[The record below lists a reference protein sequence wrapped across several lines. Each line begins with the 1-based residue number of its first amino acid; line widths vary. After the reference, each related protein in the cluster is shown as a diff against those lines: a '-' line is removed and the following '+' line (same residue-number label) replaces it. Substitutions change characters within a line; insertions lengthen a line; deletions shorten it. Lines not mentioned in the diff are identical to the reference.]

1 MERDDATE
9 LTAVIIGVALFIG
22 VLAFVGMQYGT
33 DAGGAVTTGG
43 GLALVGSLVFFVFTM
58 AGIGFWIAER
68 NA

>member
-9 LTAVIIGVALFIG
+9 LTAVVIGVALFIG

-33 DAGGAVTTGG
+33 EAGRAVRSGG
-43 GLALVGSLVFFVFTM
+43 GLALVGSLVFFVLMM